1 MKKRF
6 KKIYVEITNRCN
18 LNCSFCGVNKRKYN
32 DMSLEEF
39 QSVVE
44 KIKAYT
50 DYIYLHVKGE
60 PLLHPFL
67 DDILTICDNSLLKVN
82 ITTNGVFLKEK
93 KDILLNHPSVR
104 QINISLHSENNK
116 SSYFDDIFSSCKIL
130 ASKMFISYRIWD
142 LNNLSMNKKSTGI
155 VNKIIS
161 SYNLSPAIVDKIYHD
176 KDIKI
181 ASNTFVKVMDF
192 VMALVLILEFCQMG
206 LLFLAVLMVMEKL
219 NLEIFLKRILRLY
232 LIRNL
237 L

>member
-60 PLLHPFL
+60 PLLHPLL

-104 QINISLHSENNK
+104 QINISLFFFLSNF
-116 SSYFDDIFSSCKIL
+116 YFSFFC
-130 ASKMFISYRIWD
+130 
-142 LNNLSMNKKSTGI
+142 
-155 VNKIIS
+155 II
-161 SYNLSPAIVDKIYHD
+161 NVA
-176 KDIKI
+176 
-181 ASNTFVKVMDF
+181 N
-192 VMALVLILEFCQMG
+192 
-206 LLFLAVLMVMEKL
+206 
-219 NLEIFLKRILRLY
+219 
-232 LIRNL
+232 
-237 L
+237 